1 MIGRMEVGALL
12 LVLALLP
19 LGCSP
24 SEDES
29 GDPNQSTAAQ
39 VKQKADKALQ
49 ASADYLAQQKEKVL
63 EASREK
69 LDTLAQQ
76 FNAWVDEIATEDEQ
90 VQKELGRLQTR
101 FETAMNQARQ
111 AVDKAGELSLE
122 AWQDAKPNLEAAL
135 GEAREAYDEFM
146 AFVRALPQESQSEQ
160 ADEIVEE

>member
-1 MIGRMEVGALL
+1 MIRRMEVGALL

-19 LGCSP
+19 LGCSR

-29 GDPNQSTAAQ
+29 GDPNQSAAAK
-39 VKQKADKALQ
+39 VKQKAGKALQ
-49 ASADYLAQQKEKVL
+49 ASADYLAQQKDKAL

-76 FNAWVDEIATEDEQ
+76 FDAWIDEVATEDEQ
-90 VQKELGRLQTR
+90 TQQKLRRLQSR

-111 AVDKAGELSLE
+111 TVDKAGELSLE
-122 AWQDAKPNLEAAL
+122 AWQDAKPDLEAAL
-135 GEAREAYDEFM
+135 GDARAAYDEFM
-146 AFVRALPQESQSEQ
+146 AFVKALPQEPQSEQ